1 MDFLKEV
8 SILDKLELLIS
19 DIKELKEN
27 SVINNT
33 TALNDYLFEPQLEVF
48 IECNMANNL
57 VISDYMK
64 MFNNQLNKKD
74 YIKKLDLRSK
84 LDLEAFINTCIYDTF
99 ERAFKECINKLTN
112 TSLKPPA
119 SEV

>member
-19 DIKELKEN
+19 DVKELKEN
-27 SVINNT
+27 SVLNNT
-33 TALNDYLFEPQLEVF
+33 TALNDLFEPQVEVF

-57 VISDYMK
+57 IISDYMK
-64 MFNNQLNKKD
+64 MFNNQLNEKD

-99 ERAFKECINKLTN
+99 EKAFKECIYKLTN
-112 TSLKPPA
+112 TSLKPLD